1 MPRLPDKL
9 RHYLEAPM
17 GFVMGMVID
26 SAEYG
31 SADGPESPAQLVRD
45 GWASLSCMRER
56 EEESRGKSPF
66 HESFFTFYRHVTVF

>member
-1 MPRLPDKL
+1 
-9 RHYLEAPM
+9 M

-45 GWASLSCMRER
+45 GWASLSCMRESVC
-56 EEESRGKSPF
+56 ERGRFKRQKSYLRGF
-66 HESFFTFYRHVTVF
+66 ISYRHVTVF